1 MKRIP
6 LKMVR
11 KNLLN
16 IPEYSLPTEFSIRM
30 FEKGDESNWARIE
43 TSVGEFKNEK
53 VALERFN
60 KEFGPSIDEMGRRC
74 IFIENKHGEA
84 IGTTT
89 AWYGYL
95 SGNGEISGR
104 IHWVGIIPE
113 YQGKKLSKPLL
124 SAAMNLLGRYHS
136 KAYLTSQTTSYQAIN
151 MYLNYGFEPFI
162 TGPSCYEGWT
172 LLEKTLNREIL
183 E

>member
-11 KNLLN
+11 KDLLN
-16 IPEYSLPTEFSIRM
+16 IPQYSLPAEFSIRM
-30 FEKGDESNWARIE
+30 FEKGDEHNWARIE
-43 TSVGEFKNEK
+43 TSAGEFKSEDA
-53 VALERFN
+53 ALERFN
-60 KEFGPSIDEMGRRC
+60 KEFGPYIDEMARRC
-74 IFIENKHGEA
+74 IFIENKNGEA

-89 AWYGYL
+89 AWYGNL
-95 SGNGEISGR
+95 NADGEISGR

-162 TGPSCYEGWT
+162 TGPSCDEAWT
-172 LLEKTLNREIL
+172 LLERALNREIL